1 MEKQIYTPME
11 QVLVTGA
18 LLAQAAETK
27 KKLTEL
33 EAIDLRLLEL
43 EEQVGLMDG
52 ITLEEWQL

>member
-52 ITLEEWQL
+52 ITLEGWQL